1 MKLVFLGPPG
11 AGKGTQA
18 ANIASTLRV
27 PHISTG
33 DMFRAAIK
41 NETPTGLRA
50 KAFIDKGELVPDE
63 VTIQLVRE
71 RVAQADCAAG
81 FLLDGFP
88 RTVAQ
93 AEALDTFQSLDAVV
107 DIFVADEALV
117 SRLSGRR
124 VCPDCGATYHVDT
137 LAGVT
142 DCAACGV
149 ALIQRRDDMPETI
162 LNRLSVYHAQTK
174 PLAEFYRAAGLLR
187 EVNGSQP
194 IADVGKDILAV
205 LGA

>member
-18 ANIASTLRV
+18 ANIAKTLGV

-41 NETPTGLRA
+41 NQTPTGLRA

-71 RVAQADCAAG
+71 RVAQEDCGAG

-93 AEALDTFQSLDAVV
+93 AEALHTFESLDAVV
-107 DIFVADEALV
+107 DIFVPDEALV

-124 VCPDCGATYHVDT
+124 VCPDCGGTYHVDSLNGET
-137 LAGVT
+137 
-142 DCAACGV
+142 ACSVCGA
-149 ALIQRRDDMPETI
+149 ALIQRKDDMPETI

-174 PLAEFYRAAGLLR
+174 PLAEYYRGAGLLR
-187 EVNGSQP
+187 EVNGSQA
-194 IADVGKDILAV
+194 IADVGKDILSV
-205 LGA
+205 LGV